1 MVGQQPLEDLIIEVM
16 MTGMQPGTSM
26 LTSSA
31 SEELSPRRVRTLPN
45 FPQTG
50 AGKQFEVRVQL
61 YKYIGQHILRG
72 PVFSFCRNP
81 HRDTRTR
88 TRAEGPLQGRG
99 EKKSRTYLIT
109 AMRVLRFS
117 QVLSAAGPLLSGCAH
132 PSRRSSNPAAF
143 AGPQCAR
150 NGRAN
155 CRSHCS

>member
-61 YKYIGQHILRG
+61 YKYIGQLILRG
-72 PVFSFCRNP
+72 PVFSFYRNP
-81 HRDTRTR
+81 HR
-88 TRAEGPLQGRG
+88 EKCLQ
-99 EKKSRTYLIT
+99 
-109 AMRVLRFS
+109 A
-117 QVLSAAGPLLSGCAH
+117 Q
-132 PSRRSSNPAAF
+132 SSPF
-143 AGPQCAR
+143 KGK
-150 NGRAN
+150 
-155 CRSHCS
+155 